1 VTPGELLR
9 SAFRGIT
16 ANKLRSA
23 LTLLGVMIGVAAV
36 ILLLAVG
43 NGSSSQIRNL
53 ITQLGTNTLTV
64 RASGGFG
71 FGGGTASAGSDSTKK
86 LTLEVADQLAASH
99 LGHVKAVVPQV
110 DTSLTVSSTTA
121 SESSTSLVGTTPDYF
136 TVTTN
141 RIGTGAAFT
150 DADVTGA
157 SKTAVIGATLA
168 TELFPTGSA
177 LGQSIDVDGTPFT
190 VVGILQ
196 TVSSTGA
203 QDANSVVIA
212 PITRVQRSYTG
223 FGPISSMTVEAT
235 SSDAVAAA
243 QGETEVM
250 LDQLLAYDPNASA
263 VGTGSDSGAALGTG
277 RSARSAGTTTQAP
290 YTITDQTQLLQ
301 TAAASAQSFTVLLG
315 AVAAISLLV
324 GGIGVTN
331 VMLVTVTER
340 TREIGIRKA
349 LGATRGAILGQFLV
363 EAATLTL
370 LGGVLGMIVALVGA
384 QFPINGTQP
393 EVLGFSIPLALGVSV
408 AIGVFFGVYPAARA
422 AGMRPIQA
430 LRAI

>member
-1 VTPGELLR
+1 MSLFETLR

-43 NGSSSQIRNL
+43 NGSSQQINSL

-64 RASGGFG
+64 RAGSGFG
-71 FGGGTASAGSDSTKK
+71 FGGGTAATDNSTKK
-86 LTLEVADQLAASH
+86 LTLDVANRLADAG
-99 LGHVKAVVPQV
+99 LGHVDAVVPQV
-110 DTSLTVSSTTA
+110 TTSLTVSSTTA
-121 SESSTSLVGTTPDYF
+121 SEDSVSLVGTTPNYF
-136 TVTTN
+136 TVTTSKV
-141 RIGTGAAFT
+141 GSGSAFT
-150 DADVTGA
+150 KADVTNA
-157 SKTAVIGATLA
+157 ARVVVIGSTIA

-177 LGQSIDVDGTPFT
+177 LGQSISVDGTPFT
-190 VVGILQ
+190 VVGILTTQ
-196 TVSSTGA
+196 STTGLS
-203 QDANSVVIA
+203 DANSVVVA
-212 PITRVQRSYTG
+212 PISRVQRSYTG
-223 FGPISSMTVEAT
+223 FGAISTMTVEAT
-235 SSDAVAAA
+235 SSADVAAA
-243 QGETEVM
+243 QGEVEVM
-250 LDQLLAYDPNASA
+250 LDQLLKYDPTTSTAS
-263 VGTGSDSGAALGTG
+263 
-277 RSARSAGTTTQAP
+277 AP
-290 YTITDQTQLLQ
+290 YTVTDQTALLQ

-349 LGATRGAILGQFLV
+349 LGATRPAILGQFLV

-370 LGGVLGMIVALVGA
+370 LGGVLGVVVALIGA
-384 QFPINGTQP
+384 QFEINGTQP
-393 EVLGFSIPLALGVSV
+393 VVLGYSVPLALGVSV

-422 AGMRPIQA
+422 AAMRPIQA
-430 LRAI
+430 LRSI